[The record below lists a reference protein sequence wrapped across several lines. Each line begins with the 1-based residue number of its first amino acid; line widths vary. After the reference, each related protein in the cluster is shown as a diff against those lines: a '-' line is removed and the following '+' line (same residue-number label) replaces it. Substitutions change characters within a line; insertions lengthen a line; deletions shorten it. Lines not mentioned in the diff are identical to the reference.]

1 MLARLGS
8 VRGLTG
14 QHLGRGREV
23 VDPDREPLRAVGGQV
38 EVEAVE
44 GGVDQGD
51 DPPYQPRRRTTAHQV
66 PATALLP
73 KTEGFTSLGWT
84 VLVVAGYASSIWL
97 LTVVVR
103 ELPVS
108 VTYAIWAG
116 AGTALVAVV
125 GLVFLGESF
134 TWLKAASLALI
145 VAGVVGLNL
154 TGAH

>member
-1 MLARLGS
+1 VLTAVLLGLAI
-8 VRGLTG
+8 VV
-14 QHLGRGREV
+14 EV
-23 VDPDREPLRAVGGQV
+23 V
-38 EVEAVE
+38 
-44 GGVDQGD
+44 
-51 DPPYQPRRRTTAHQV
+51 
-66 PATALLP
+66 ATALLP
-73 KTEGFTSLGWT
+73 RTAGFTSPGWT

-97 LTVVVR
+97 LTIIVR
-103 ELPVS
+103 SMPVS

-134 TWLKAASLALI
+134 SWLKAASLVMI